1 MLRRATPDDIPE
13 INEILNHP
21 SVYPS
26 ATLGVNV
33 GYIDISKEFN
43 DTHILIIEGGEGCLI
58 FDPYSHLTLELH
70 TCIMPDFRKKM
81 AERVAEEAL
90 RFAFGQLAAIRIFT
104 RIQVSNKGA
113 DLFARQMGFVRISD
127 GEELR
132 SYEMTVNRWPS
143 RDNHLA
149 ELSIPELLNL
159 CPDPH
164 FGKIAGAA
172 CLMANNGYLG
182 HAVALYNEHARL
194 HGYPRMEV
202 CGLDSITVGGL
213 IIHFSERNHP
223 KVEVLSCLD
232 LMNSM
237 ATTGTLSQ

>member
-21 SVYPS
+21 SVYPA

-33 GYIDISKEFN
+33 GYLDITQGFEFL
-43 DTHILIIEGGEGCLI
+43 HILMIEGGGGCLI
-58 FDPYSHLTLELH
+58 LDPYNEMTLELH
-70 TCIMPDFRKKM
+70 TCILPEFRGKV
-81 AERVAEEAL
+81 AELVAEETL
-90 RFAFGQLAAIRIFT
+90 RFAFGILAATRIFT
-104 RIQVSNKGA
+104 RIQVTNKGA

-143 RDNHLA
+143 QDKHLA
-149 ELSIPELLNL
+149 DLAVPELLVL

-164 FGKIAGAA
+164 FGKIAGAV

-182 HAVALYNEHARL
+182 HGVALYNEHARL

-223 KVEVLSCLD
+223 KVEVLSCLEF
-232 LMNSM
+232 MNNM
-237 ATTGTLSQ
+237 AAPGLSTR